1 MFAFIR
7 ESNGGPVI
15 EFPAWL
21 NQAWPPI
28 QRVVRSNADGE
39 PSIPLNRLADPA
51 RLKPQ
56 LERFALLY
64 PGVNRAA
71 VVSQWSMNYMSITL
85 PATLAC
91 VLTSGVAVDFWSGQH
106 ALVHEDG
113 QPRALAL
120 DNPPQPLAEAERA
133 AYWSR
138 LVHEH
143 LAPLFTTLAAAGGLA
158 PKILWGNMV
167 AIWDGA
173 FMRMDPDLSHAGF
186 AEAHAWLE
194 PVAVNDG
201 RLKLRGLQRMV
212 ESPAPDLCAQLPLR
226 RHCCLH
232 YQLHAPVEGE
242 PPVLCESCPK
252 LHRLPVAEQ
261 ISYLHHIYD

>member
-1 MFAFIR
+1 M
-7 ESNGGPVI
+7 S
-15 EFPAWL
+15 
-21 NQAWPPI
+21 
-28 QRVVRSNADGE
+28 
-39 PSIPLNRLADPA
+39 RLADPEVLQPLLA
-51 RLKPQ
+51 
-56 LERFALLY
+56 RFALRY

-71 VVSQWSMNYMSITL
+71 VASQWSMNYMSIVL

-91 VLTSGVAVDFWSGQH
+91 VLTRHSAIDFWGEEAVLLH
-106 ALVHEDG
+106 DDG
-113 QPRALAL
+113 QPSALGLASRLPAL
-120 DNPPQPLAEAERA
+120 GPDEHA

-143 LAPLFTTLAAAGGLA
+143 LAPLFATLAAAGGLA

-173 FMRMDPDLSHAGF
+173 FARMDPDLSRDGF
-186 AEAHAWLE
+186 AEAHQWLE
-194 PVAVNDG
+194 PVTVNDG

-212 ESPAPDLCAQLPLR
+212 ESPAPQICPCLPLR

-232 YQLHAPVEGE
+232 YQLHEPVEGQ

-252 LHRLPVAEQ
+252 LHRLPLAEQ
-261 ISYLHHIYD
+261 VSYLHYIYEEA

>member
-1 MFAFIR
+1 M
-7 ESNGGPVI
+7 
-15 EFPAWL
+15 
-21 NQAWPPI
+21 
-28 QRVVRSNADGE
+28 
-39 PSIPLNRLADPA
+39 ADP
-51 RLKPQ
+51 LLLQP
-56 LERFALLY
+56 LLIRFALLY

-71 VVSQWSMNYMSITL
+71 VVSQWSMNYMSIVL
-85 PATLAC
+85 PAAFAC
-91 VLTSGVAVDFWSGQH
+91 VLTRQGAIDFWNGEAVLLHDDGSPQAVGL
-106 ALVHEDG
+106 AGELVT
-113 QPRALAL
+113 LA
-120 DNPPQPLAEAERA
+120 PQDRA

-143 LAPLFTTLAAAGGLA
+143 LTPLFVTLAAAGGLA

-173 FMRMDPDLSHAGF
+173 FARMDAELSRDGF
-186 AEAHAWLE
+186 AEAHQWLE
-194 PVAVNDG
+194 QAIVNDG

-212 ESPAPDLCAQLPLR
+212 ESPAPQIVPRLPLR

-261 ISYLHHIYD
+261 VSYLHYIYE

>member
-1 MFAFIR
+1 M
-7 ESNGGPVI
+7 
-15 EFPAWL
+15 L
-21 NQAWPPI
+21 H
-28 QRVVRSNADGE
+28 
-39 PSIPLNRLADPA
+39 PL
-51 RLKPQ
+51 

-71 VVSQWSMNYMSITL
+71 VVSQWSMNYMSIAL
-85 PATLAC
+85 PAALAC
-91 VLTSGVAVDFWSGQH
+91 ALTRQGEVDFRDAQTV
-106 ALVHEDG
+106 LVHDDG
-113 QPRALAL
+113 QPQALAL
-120 DNPPQPLAEAERA
+120 AAQLPALAVQDRA
-133 AYWSR
+133 DYWSR
-138 LVHEH
+138 LIHEH
-143 LAPLFTTLAAAGGLA
+143 LTPLFVTLAAAGGLA

-173 FMRMDPDLSHAGF
+173 FARMDADLSRDGF
-186 AEAHAWLE
+186 AEAHQWLE
-194 PVAVNDG
+194 QVAVNGG

-212 ESPAPDLCAQLPLR
+212 ESPAPQVCACLPLR

-261 ISYLHHIYD
+261 VSYLHYIYQDS